1 MAERDVQVAARAE
14 GLRELLA
21 MACNILAMEGHTDIS
36 LGHASLR
43 EAGANEY
50 WIKASGFGLEEV
62 TADEIVLVDLDGNKL
77 WGDRR
82 AHNEI
87 PIHAEIYRAR
97 SNIRAVV
104 HTHPPYATA
113 LAATAEQLRPVS
125 HEGVLFPELPR
136 FTQTTDLIVTRDQ
149 GRGVAEALGPHNAV
163 LLKNHG
169 IVTAAPSV
177 QEAVLFAVFL
187 ERAAMM
193 QSLAGSFGRFE
204 WTDPEEAAAKR
215 SRIYSPRHVE
225 TFWAYYRRKLERQR
239 RPVT

>member
-14 GLRELLA
+14 SLRELLA
-21 MACNILAMEGHTDIS
+21 VACNILAMEGHTDIS

-43 EAGANEY
+43 EYGASEY

-62 TADEIVLVDLDGNKL
+62 TADDIVLVDLDGNKL

-82 AHNEI
+82 PHNEI
-87 PIHAEIYRAR
+87 PIHAEIYRVR
-97 SNIRAVV
+97 PDVCAVV

-125 HEGVLFPELPR
+125 HEGVLFPQLPR
-136 FTQTTDLIVTRDQ
+136 FVQTTDLIITRDQ
-149 GRGVAEALGPHNAV
+149 GKALAHALGPHNAV

-169 IVTAAPSV
+169 VVTAGPSIE
-177 QEAVLFAVFL
+177 EAVLFAIFL

-215 SRIYSPRHVE
+215 RRIYSPGHVQN
-225 TFWAYYRRKLERQR
+225 FWAYYRRKLER
-239 RPVT
+239 RPST